1 MSNVATILSL
11 VSKVNPSGP
20 ATTSTP
26 LQPAQV
32 VPLDGGN
39 ESQQEIMFQILVEL
53 RVTNDLLRRA
63 LTGDAADDLDA
74 LRADQLI
81 EPSFIVQR

>member
-11 VSKVNPSGP
+11 VSKVNPPGP

-26 LQPAQV
+26 LQPAQI
-32 VPLDGGN
+32 VPLDGGS
-39 ESQQEIMFQILVEL
+39 ESHQEIMFQILVEL

-63 LTGDAADDLDA
+63 LTGEVADDLDA